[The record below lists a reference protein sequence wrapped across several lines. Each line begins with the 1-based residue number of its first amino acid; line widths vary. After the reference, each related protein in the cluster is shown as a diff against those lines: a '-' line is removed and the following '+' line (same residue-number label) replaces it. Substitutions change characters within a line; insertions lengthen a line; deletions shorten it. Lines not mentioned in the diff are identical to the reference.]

1 MVDIITVFWIFII
14 FFAFLGFVRGWAREI
29 LVAASVILAFFVIY
43 VIETYV
49 PVVAQFFAN
58 FPVIEGATIPI
69 QQFWFR
75 TIMVVVLVFFGY
87 ETPSIPRLAG
97 PRFKRDNFR
106 DSALGFI
113 LGGFNGYLGI
123 RPPSATGCWLSAQTG
138 MLAPLA
144 RCHRLGTPSSASG
157 FRARGWLQKSMPSG
171 LAVSSRLPTW
181 SGVDYQASRRDP
193 EDLLEARYDSVQRVD
208 ALPARPSARL
218 RYQPTRF

>member
-113 LGGFNGYLGI
+113 LGGFNGYLIIGTLWAFLHQAGY
-123 RPPSATGCWLSAQTG
+123 PYEFVTGDLSQAAAEMVT
-138 MLAPLA
+138 
-144 RCHRLGTPSSASG
+144 
-157 FRARGWLQKSMPSG
+157 
-171 LAVSSRLPTW
+171 RLPPFW
-181 SGVDYQASRRDP
+181 LFQIPHILVAVI
-193 EDLLEARYDSVQRVD
+193 LVFFFIIAVFV
-208 ALPARPSARL
+208 
-218 RYQPTRF
+218 